1 MWPTIIIATAIGAIF
16 ALIVAKEII
25 NKKKGK
31 TSCSCGC
38 GGCAFK
44 DQCHSNAENK

>member
-1 MWPTIIIATAIGAIF
+1 MLPTIIVSSVIGLIF
-16 ALIVAKEII
+16 ASVIVVAVI

-31 TSCSCGC
+31 HTCSCGC

-44 DQCHSNAENK
+44 DSCHSKK

>member
-16 ALIVAKEII
+16 ALIVASEII

-44 DQCHSNAENK
+44 DQCHSNTENK

>member
-1 MWPTIIIATAIGAIF
+1 MWPDVIVIAVIAAILAF
-16 ALIVAKEII
+16 IVVRSVI

-31 TSCSCGC
+31 RSCSCGC

-44 DQCHSNAENK
+44 DSCHSNTENK

>member
-1 MWPTIIIATAIGAIF
+1 MWPDIIVIAVIVSIL
-16 ALIVAKEII
+16 ALIAVRSVI

-44 DQCHSNAENK
+44 DSCHSKAENK

>member
-1 MWPTIIIATAIGAIF
+1 MWPDVIVIGIIAAIL
-16 ALIVAKEII
+16 ALIVVRSII

-44 DQCHSNAENK
+44 DSCHSKTENK